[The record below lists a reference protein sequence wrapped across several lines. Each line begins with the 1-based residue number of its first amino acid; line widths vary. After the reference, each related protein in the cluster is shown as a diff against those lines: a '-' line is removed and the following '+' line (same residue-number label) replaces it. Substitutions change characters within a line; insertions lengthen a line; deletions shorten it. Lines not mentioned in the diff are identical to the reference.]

1 MKNILICL
9 IVLVLFSC
17 GVNKDVEVK
26 KEIVGIDNTF
36 DTIVSKN
43 DSETNLN
50 KNEKVDQIVG
60 IEEVVNF
67 KKNDEIKLTNFGGDN
82 TSSSVSLPKRSR
94 IVNDNNSEVLV
105 DDYIGDDIDH
115 KYIEKKGML
124 AYSIPEDLVV
134 GEYFAVKV
142 RISKSKNKTGI
153 VFGNR
158 GITIYENDIN
168 SIVSLE
174 LIDIKPVMSAQLLG
188 DDSRF
193 KISSLSSDYQS
204 IEGDDYAEWDWRILP
219 LKSGKNYLKLL
230 IRVKSKVDDSYKDI
244 TIFDR
249 KILVKP
255 NIKYTII
262 NWIKDYWQ
270 YISSS
275 ILIPLFT
282 WWWANRRKKKKKTT

>member
-1 MKNILICL
+1 MRNIFICL
-9 IVLVLFSC
+9 IVIVLTSC
-17 GVNKDVEVK
+17 GVSKEMEVK
-26 KEIVGIDNTF
+26 KESVFVDNTF
-36 DTIVSKN
+36 DSIVYKN
-43 DSETNLN
+43 DSEINLN

-60 IEEVVNF
+60 IEEVADF
-67 KKNDEIKLTNFGGDN
+67 KKNDEDKLPYFGGTN
-82 TSSSVSLPKRSR
+82 ASSSVYLPKKSR
-94 IVNDNNSEVLV
+94 IVNNNSEVLV
-105 DDYIGDDIDH
+105 DDYIDDIDY
-115 KYIEKKGML
+115 KSNDKKGML
-124 AYSIPEDLVV
+124 AYSIPDDLVV
-134 GEYFAVKV
+134 GEYFTVKV

-153 VFGNR
+153 IFGNR

-204 IEGDDYAEWDWRILP
+204 IEGDDYAEWDWRIMP

-262 NWIKDYWQ
+262 NLIKDYWQ

-282 WWWANRRKKKKKTT
+282 WWWANRRKKKKTT

>member
-1 MKNILICL
+1 MRNIFICL
-9 IVLVLFSC
+9 IVLVLTSC
-17 GVNKDVEVK
+17 SVSKEMEVK
-26 KEIVGIDNTF
+26 KESVFVDNTF
-36 DTIVSKN
+36 DSIVYKN
-43 DSETNLN
+43 DSEINLN

-60 IEEVVNF
+60 IEEVADF
-67 KKNDEIKLTNFGGDN
+67 KKNDEDKLSNFGGDN
-82 TSSSVSLPKRSR
+82 TGSSVYLPKKSR
-94 IVNDNNSEVLV
+94 IVNNNYEVLV
-105 DDYIGDDIDH
+105 DDYIDDNID
-115 KYIEKKGML
+115 YRSNDKKGML
-124 AYSIPEDLVV
+124 AYSIPDDLVV
-134 GEYFAVKV
+134 GEYFTVKV
-142 RISKSKNKTGI
+142 RISRSKSKTGI

-204 IEGDDYAEWDWRILP
+204 VEGDDYAEWDWRIMP

-249 KILVKP
+249 KILVRP
-255 NIKYTII
+255 NIKYTIV
-262 NWIKDYWQ
+262 NFIKDYWQ

-282 WWWANRRKKKKKTT
+282 WLWSNRRKKKKKTT

>member
-1 MKNILICL
+1 M
-9 IVLVLFSC
+9 LFSC

>member
-1 MKNILICL
+1 MKNILIYL
-9 IVLVLFSC
+9 IVFLLFSC
-17 GVNKDVEVK
+17 GVNKEVEVK
-26 KEIVGIDNTF
+26 KENVVFNKDNEF
-36 DTIVSKN
+36 DSII
-43 DSETNLN
+43 N
-50 KNEKVDQIVG
+50 KNNNEINPDPIVR
-60 IEEVVNF
+60 IKNEESM
-67 KKNDEIKLTNFGGDN
+67 LPNFGTTN
-82 TSSSVSLPKRSR
+82 TGSSVSLPKRSR
-94 IVNDNNSEVLV
+94 IVNDNSEVLV
-105 DDYIGDDIDH
+105 DDYIGDDMDH
-115 KYIEKKGML
+115 KYIDKKGML

-168 SIVSLE
+168 SIVSIE

-204 IEGDDYAEWDWRILP
+204 IEGGDYAEWDWRILP

-282 WWWANRRKKKKKTT
+282 WWWANRRKKRKKKTT

>member
-1 MKNILICL
+1 MRNIFICL
-9 IVLVLFSC
+9 IVLVLTSC
-17 GVNKDVEVK
+17 GVSKEMEVK
-26 KEIVGIDNTF
+26 KESVFVDNTF
-36 DTIVSKN
+36 DSIVYKN
-43 DSETNLN
+43 DSEINLN

-60 IEEVVNF
+60 IEEVADF
-67 KKNDEIKLTNFGGDN
+67 KKNDEDKLPYFGGTN
-82 TSSSVSLPKRSR
+82 ASSSVYLPKKSR
-94 IVNDNNSEVLV
+94 IVNNNYEVLV
-105 DDYIGDDIDH
+105 DDYIDDIDY
-115 KYIEKKGML
+115 KSNDKKGML
-124 AYSIPEDLVV
+124 AYSIPDDLVV
-134 GEYFAVKV
+134 GEYFTVKV

-153 VFGNR
+153 IFGNR

-204 IEGDDYAEWDWRILP
+204 IEGDDYAEWDWRIMP

-282 WWWANRRKKKKKTT
+282 WWWANRRKKKKTT

>member
-1 MKNILICL
+1 MRNIFICL
-9 IVLVLFSC
+9 IVLVLTSC
-17 GVNKDVEVK
+17 GVSKEMEVK
-26 KEIVGIDNTF
+26 KESVFVDNNFDSIVY
-36 DTIVSKN
+36 KN
-43 DSETNLN
+43 DSEINLN

-60 IEEVVNF
+60 IEEVADF
-67 KKNDEIKLTNFGGDN
+67 KKNDEDKLPYFGGTN
-82 TSSSVSLPKRSR
+82 ASSSVYLPKKSR
-94 IVNDNNSEVLV
+94 IVNNNSEVLV
-105 DDYIGDDIDH
+105 DDYIDDIDY
-115 KYIEKKGML
+115 KSNDKKGML
-124 AYSIPEDLVV
+124 AYSIPDDLVV
-134 GEYFAVKV
+134 GEYFTVKV

-153 VFGNR
+153 IFGNR

-204 IEGDDYAEWDWRILP
+204 IEGDDYAEWDWRIMP

-262 NWIKDYWQ
+262 NCIKDYWQ

-282 WWWANRRKKKKKTT
+282 WWWANRRKKKKTT

>member
-1 MKNILICL
+1 MRNIFICL
-9 IVLVLFSC
+9 IVLVLTSC
-17 GVNKDVEVK
+17 GVSKEMEVK
-26 KEIVGIDNTF
+26 KESVFVDNTF
-36 DTIVSKN
+36 DSIVYKN
-43 DSETNLN
+43 DSEINLN

-60 IEEVVNF
+60 IEEVADF
-67 KKNDEIKLTNFGGDN
+67 KKNDEDKLPYFGGTN
-82 TSSSVSLPKRSR
+82 ASSSVYLPKKSR
-94 IVNDNNSEVLV
+94 IVNNNSEVLV
-105 DDYIGDDIDH
+105 DDYIDDIDY
-115 KYIEKKGML
+115 KSNDKKGML
-124 AYSIPEDLVV
+124 AYSIPDDLVV
-134 GEYFAVKV
+134 GEYFTVKV

-153 VFGNR
+153 IFGNR

-204 IEGDDYAEWDWRILP
+204 IEGDDYAEWDWRIMP

-282 WWWANRRKKKKKTT
+282 WWWANRRKKKKTT

>member
-67 KKNDEIKLTNFGGDN
+67 KKNDEIKLPNFGGDN